1 MTPPHSPS
9 LLLPPGT
16 RRTLQLKIIN
26 EGLFLRDWDGHGSRL
41 FYRALL
47 RCGWSWRGLAFL
59 YRRHRFFFFFAFGS
73 WLYWEYLIDLLV
85 GKRGEESNV
94 KFNVS
99 PLWQSGI
106 INWGGIVTR
115 GRALIK

>member
-1 MTPPHSPS
+1 MVRVFFTEPFSGVDG
-9 LLLPPGT
+9 PG
-16 RRTLQLKIIN
+16 
-26 EGLFLRDWDGHGSRL
+26 EDLRFSIGDIVS
-41 FYRALL
+41 
-47 RCGWSWRGLAFL
+47 
-59 YRRHRFFFFFAFGS
+59 FFFFAFGS
-73 WLYWEYLIDLLV
+73 WLCWEYLIDLLV